1 MYDNGCGDNMK
12 NIFLKENAQKI
23 GARMNKHR
31 TASII
36 VGLLFILAGY
46 SGFRGLARNNDKPRY
61 VLAAVEKGTLV
72 TSISGS
78 GQVSALNQ
86 IEIKPEVQGNVVYI
100 GVKEGQRVKAG
111 ALIVQIDSRKAE
123 RAVKDAEDNLLNAQL
138 ALQKLTKPAEEID
151 LRQAENDLNQAKSN
165 QSKTKEDLEQAY
177 ANSISTVAGVIS
189 AMPDILGAL
198 TRMNP
203 NQWQGVDVSY
213 FSIGS
218 DFEKNYRDYEAISRN
233 SDRTMIGKLID
244 DVYSTVKKAGTAI
257 KNSGEPSYLIKA
269 DTLLSNVLKARQ
281 AIQTADLAVSSAEL
295 AIAEKNDALLKLKEG
310 PDELDLQSQGLT
322 IRQRENAVS
331 DAKDKLD
338 DCYIRAPFAGVV
350 AELNVNVGD
359 NIATAGDSVA
369 TLITEQQIAD
379 VSLNEVDIIKV
390 KASQKATLTFDAIP
404 DFAMAGSVTQLDAI
418 GSVSQGVVSYKAR
431 VALDAKD
438 ERVKPGMSVSVAI
451 ITEIKQDV
459 LLIPNGAI
467 KNEGGI
473 SYVETPGEQENLK
486 NIRQIASVSQG
497 VNLTAV
503 LSRREIQIGSANDAL
518 TEVAAGLKE
527 GDMVIVRTINSSQK
541 TSSSSSSSNFQT
553 SGLGGMR
560 GKMMSLEH

>member
-1 MYDNGCGDNMK
+1 
-12 NIFLKENAQKI
+12 
-23 GARMNKHR
+23 MNKHR

-36 VGLLFILAGY
+36 VGLLLILAGY

-165 QSKTKEDLEQAY
+165 QSKTEEDLEQAY
-177 ANSISTVAGVIS
+177 SNSVSTVAGVIS

-203 NQWQGVDVSY
+203 NQWQGIDTSY
-213 FSIGS
+213 ASIGLIGS

-233 SDRTMIGKLID
+233 SDRTIIGKLID

-257 KNSGEPSYLIKA
+257 KNSGEPSYLTKA

-295 AIAEKNDALLKLKEG
+295 AVAEKNDALLKLKEG
-310 PDELDLQSQGLT
+310 PDELVLQSQGLT

-338 DCYIRAPFAGVV
+338 DCYIRAPFGGTV
-350 AELNVNVGD
+350 AKLNVSVGD

-404 DFAMAGSVTQLDAI
+404 DFVMAGSVTQLDAI

-431 VALDAKD
+431 VALDVKD

-467 KNEGGI
+467 KNERGI

-503 LSRREIQIGSANDAL
+503 LSRREIQIGSANDTL

-527 GDMVIVRTINSSQK
+527 GDMIIVRTINSSQK
-541 TSSSSSSSNFQT
+541 TSSSSSSSTFRT
-553 SGLGGMR
+553 SGLGGMS
-560 GKMMSLEH
+560 GGMMRLER